1 MSKASDNENFAR
13 TVQRWLGVKEDG
25 WAGVATMAAF
35 IEKTGQNGMR
45 GVHVLKNPEA
55 FFDIVR
61 TEFGSLRQGQ
71 VDGFRTVLDFMKE
84 WPLSWAAYGLAT
96 IWHETA
102 ATMQPIKEMGGPAY
116 FHDMYDIEGKRPEVA
131 KRLGNT
137 KPGDGIKY
145 AGRGYV
151 MITGR
156 ANYKKFGIEN
166 DPDSALHQSVAGE
179 ILLNGMAKGMFTGK
193 KNSDYLPGDYVN
205 ARRIIN
211 GADRAQTIAEY
222 ARQFEAALSA
232 GGW

>member
-1 MSKASDNENFAR
+1 MSKASDNEEFAR

-25 WAGVATMAAF
+25 WAGVATMSAF

-45 GVHVLKNPEA
+45 GVHGLKNPEA

-61 TEFGSLRQGQ
+61 TEFGSLRQSQ

-84 WPLSWAAYGLAT
+84 WPVSWAAYGLAT

-102 ATMQPIKEMGGPAY
+102 STMQPIKEMGGPAY

-137 KPGDGIKY
+137 KPGDGTRY
-145 AGRGYV
+145 YGRGYV
-151 MITGR
+151 QITGR
-156 ANYKKFGIEN
+156 SNYEKYGIA
-166 DPDSALHQSVAGE
+166 DTPDDALRADVAGR
-179 ILLNGMAKGMFTGK
+179 ILIEGMTHGTFTGK
-193 KNSDYLPGDYVN
+193 KLADYLPGDYVN

-211 GADRAQTIAEY
+211 HLDKAEKIAGYAQDFERA
-222 ARQFEAALSA
+222 LVA